1 MTPAA
6 SPATSQSPGRP
17 RPVRTATATGVALR
31 LPVVLALLLA
41 GCVLLGGCGTTATT
55 SSPGAG
61 TATAGSGAST
71 AGSGATPGS
80 ADANGCPTSNT
91 TPFAKTKFVLHT
103 GLAFGTFHRYIYK
116 PYTNHQ
122 FSSGAH
128 GRVLAL
134 VKAGATAL
142 FDKREIRLAVQDV
155 KANPTLCRVLAA
167 PLGQLSDSLT
177 GLENKVKSGDL
188 SAVSAVESQIAGIG
202 SASAKNGTSI
212 TESTTQNTG

>member
-41 GCVLLGGCGTTATT
+41 GCVLLAGCGTTATT

-212 TESTTQNTG
+212 TESTNQSAG